1 MLTSN
6 SKAAIART
14 FTKARPLRGSIISF
28 ETDLSPGDKASM
40 SHPGH
45 VLGLNKR
52 KEYDLPHRV
61 KRRRSRVNEF

>member
-1 MLTSN
+1 M
-6 SKAAIART
+6 
-14 FTKARPLRGSIISF
+14 
-28 ETDLSPGDKASM
+28 GDKASM

-61 KRRRSRVNEF
+61 KRRRSRLNEFGLRKEDSDIELVIDCEFDYMCHGPMTIRCVL